1 MTTPLSPHAI
11 GVLVLLAALCTPLQA
26 ANVLSDF
33 AADFQRHAKEGRTSH
48 ALDIDN
54 DSLLLNRDDGFY
66 SSGLRYSQR
75 ATIAGPSSV
84 TSFGWRIGQQLY
96 TASDINLPPA
106 RVRAPDHPYAAWL
119 YGGVFKETHRADGS
133 SVHAGID
140 LGCLG
145 PCAGGEWTQKNLH
158 RLLNQ
163 PLPQGWSRQVRNEF
177 GVILYGEI
185 APARWALS
193 PILDITPSFHG
204 RFGNIHTDA
213 GAGLLVRAGRL
224 SALPGASTLHSF
236 LRLDGRAVAH
246 NATLQGGYFSSGD
259 PHTVKPKRAV
269 GEVEAGIAWMEN
281 SFGLRLSIV
290 RRGNE
295 VRGLPDSAGSQNFV
309 RLQFSYIP

>member
-1 MTTPLSPHAI
+1 MTLPSSIPASGTFL
-11 GVLVLLAALCTPLQA
+11 LLAALCAPLQA
-26 ANVLSDF
+26 AGFVSDF
-33 AADFQRHAKEGRTSH
+33 VSDFRRHAVEGKTSH

-66 SSGLRYSQR
+66 SSGLRYTRR
-75 ATIAGPSSV
+75 ATVAGPSST

-119 YGGVFKETHRADGS
+119 FGGVFKETHRSDGS
-133 SVHAGID
+133 HMRAGID
-140 LGCLG
+140 IGCLG

-163 PLPQGWSRQVRNEF
+163 PLPQGWSRQVKNEF
-177 GVILYGEI
+177 GVILHGEI
-185 APARWALS
+185 APIRWALS
-193 PILDITPSFHG
+193 PSLDITPSFHG
-204 RFGNIHTDA
+204 RFGNIHADA

-224 SALPGASTLHSF
+224 AALPGASTLHGF
-236 LRLDGRAVAH
+236 FRLDGRAVAH

-269 GEVEAGIAWMEN
+269 GEVEAGVAWMEG
-281 SFGLRLSIV
+281 SYGLLFSIV

-295 VRGLPDSAGSQNFV
+295 IRALPDSTGSQNFI
-309 RLQFSYIP
+309 RLQFSYTP